1 MSQAAMTN
9 AEDLGDE
16 PQIHVT
22 TETKLVYMA
31 NQIADFFAAQG
42 EELAVAG
49 TAEHI
54 RKFWDPRMRKRMF
67 AHFDTTKGEGLEPIA
82 LKAITQLRQA
92 AG

>member
-1 MSQAAMTN
+1 MSADALT
-9 AEDLGDE
+9 DE

-22 TETKLVYMA
+22 TEAKLVYMA

-54 RKFWDPRMRKRMF
+54 RKFWDPRMRARMF
-67 AHFDTTKGEGLEPIA
+67 AHFDATKGKGLEPIA
-82 LKAITQLRQA
+82 LKAVTALRAA